1 MTTALET
8 AHLERLVRKPLA
20 PLART
25 IADTVQD
32 TPVRLGTPD
41 GAADLVAQLTVN
53 VAAYAGA
60 QTLPLIDALRTVYR
74 SMVDCAGDEWAMEW
88 LGEVW
93 TQLPLDVRA
102 VAGDEDAAVELGVP
116 AGAST

>member
-1 MTTALET
+1 MTDLTL
-8 AHLERLVRKPLA
+8 KPLA

-25 IADTVQD
+25 IADTLQD
-32 TPVRLGTPD
+32 TPIRLGTPD

-74 SMVDCAGDEWAMEW
+74 SMTSFVGDEWAEEW

-93 TQLPLDVRA
+93 TRLPLDVRA
-102 VAGDEDAAVELGVP
+102 VAGDEDAAAELGVAVP
-116 AGAST
+116 AAAGAGR

>member
-1 MTTALET
+1 MTTALQ
-8 AHLERLVRKPLA
+8 LKPLA

-25 IADTVQD
+25 IADTIQD
-32 TPVRLGTPD
+32 TPVHLGTRD
-41 GAADLVAQLTVN
+41 GAADLVANLTVN

-74 SMVDCAGDEWAMEW
+74 SMADCTGDEWAMEW

-93 TQLPLDVRA
+93 SQLPLDIRA
-102 VAGDEDAAVELGVP
+102 VAGDEDAAEELGVAAP
-116 AGAST
+116 ASVRAGR

>member
-1 MTTALET
+1 MSVTPAL
-8 AHLERLVRKPLA
+8 KPLA

-25 IADTVQD
+25 IADTVQG
-32 TPVRLGTPD
+32 TPIRLGTPD

-74 SMVDCAGDEWAMEW
+74 SMVDCVGDEWAMEW

-102 VAGDEDAAVELGVP
+102 VAGDEDAAAELGVAAP
-116 AGAST
+116 AADGAGR

>member
-1 MTTALET
+1 MTTSLECVAL
-8 AHLERLVRKPLA
+8 KPLA
-20 PLART
+20 PLARM
-25 IADTVQD
+25 IADTVHA

-74 SMVDCAGDEWAMEW
+74 SMVDCTGDEWAMEW

-102 VAGDEDAAVELGVP
+102 VAGDEDAAVELAAFGE
-116 AGAST
+116 GDR

>member
-1 MTTALET
+1 MTTTSLEH
-8 AHLERLVRKPLA
+8 AVKPLA

-25 IADTVQD
+25 VADTVQA

-74 SMVDCAGDEWAMEW
+74 SMVDCVGDEWAMEW

-93 TQLPLDVRA
+93 TRLPLDVRA
-102 VAGDEDAAVELGVP
+102 VAGDEDAVAELAAPVE
-116 AGAST
+116 AGR

>member
-1 MTTALET
+1 MTTPQL
-8 AHLERLVRKPLA
+8 KPLA

-25 IADTVQD
+25 IADTVQT

-74 SMVDCAGDEWAMEW
+74 SMVDFTGDEWAMEW

-93 TQLPLDVRA
+93 SLLPLDVRA
-102 VAGDEDAAVELGVP
+102 VAGDEDAAAELGVP
-116 AGAST
+116 VPAAVKAGR

>member
-1 MTTALET
+1 MTVAPQLK
-8 AHLERLVRKPLA
+8 ALA

-25 IADTVQD
+25 ITETVSD
-32 TPVRLGTPD
+32 TPIRIGSPD
-41 GAADLVAQLTVN
+41 GAADLVAQLTIN

-74 SMVDCAGDEWAMEW
+74 SMVGCTGDEWAMEW

-93 TQLPLDVRA
+93 GQLPLDVRA
-102 VAGDEDAAVELGVP
+102 VAGDEDAAEELGATVP
-116 AGAST
+116 VAAEASR

>member
-1 MTTALET
+1 MAETTSRDRIALE
-8 AHLERLVRKPLA
+8 PLA

-25 IADTVQD
+25 IADTVQG
-32 TPVRLGTPD
+32 TPVRLGT
-41 GAADLVAQLTVN
+41 ADLVAQLTVN

-74 SMVDCAGDEWAMEW
+74 SMVDCVGDEWAMEW

-93 TQLPLDVRA
+93 TRLPLDVRA
-102 VAGDEDAAVELGVP
+102 VAGDEDAAAELGAGVP
-116 AGAST
+116 SAARAGR

>member
-1 MTTALET
+1 MTDAPQLATALG
-8 AHLERLVRKPLA
+8 

-25 IADTVQD
+25 IADTIQD
-32 TPVRLGTPD
+32 TPVRVGTHA
-41 GAADLVAQLTVN
+41 GAADLVEQLTVN

-60 QTLPLIDALRTVYR
+60 QTLPLIDALRTVYQ
-74 SMVDCAGDEWAMEW
+74 SMTSCVGDEWAMEW

-102 VAGDEDAAVELGVP
+102 VAGDEDAAAELAALAV
-116 AGAST
+116 AR

>member
-1 MTTALET
+1 MTTTLELK
-8 AHLERLVRKPLA
+8 ALA

-74 SMVDCAGDEWAMEW
+74 SMVECVGDEWAMEW
-88 LGEVW
+88 LGEIW
-93 TQLPLDVRA
+93 SRLPLDVRA
-102 VAGDEDAAVELGVP
+102 VAGDEDAVAELGATVP
-116 AGAST
+116 AAAGAGR

>member
-1 MTTALET
+1 MLD
-8 AHLERLVRKPLA
+8 LKPLA

-25 IADTVQD
+25 IADTVQE

-41 GAADLVAQLTVN
+41 GAANLVAQLTVN

-60 QTLPLIDALRTVYR
+60 QTLPLIDALRTVYG
-74 SMVDCAGDEWAMEW
+74 SMTGCVGDEWAEEW

-93 TQLPLDVRA
+93 SQLPLDVRA
-102 VAGDEDAAVELGVP
+102 VAGDGDAAEELGVAVP
-116 AGAST
+116 VAAGAGR

>member
-1 MTTALET
+1 MTTPQL
-8 AHLERLVRKPLA
+8 KPLA

-25 IADTVQD
+25 IADTVQG

-41 GAADLVAQLTVN
+41 GAADLVAQLTIN

-93 TQLPLDVRA
+93 SQLPLDVRA
-102 VAGDEDAAVELGVP
+102 VAGDEDAAEELGVAVP
-116 AGAST
+116 AASGAAS

>member
-1 MTTALET
+1 VSTESQIKA
-8 AHLERLVRKPLA
+8 LA

-25 IADTVQD
+25 IAETVQD
-32 TPVRLGTPD
+32 TPVRLGSPD

-74 SMVDCAGDEWAMEW
+74 SMAECTGDEWAMEW
-88 LGEVW
+88 MGEVW
-93 TQLPLDVRA
+93 TRLPLDVRA
-102 VAGDEDAAVELGVP
+102 VAGDEDAAVELR
-116 AGAST
+116 GALVEVGR